1 MVRSMTG
8 FGRGVTTTKN
18 FQLTVEIRAVNHRFL
33 EINTKFPKEWMESEV
48 IAKKMLS
55 DSISRGK
62 IDVIIFLKE
71 LHDTQQTIQIN
82 WSLLNSFLQAKEE
95 LSHTV
100 PMQEKWTMQEI
111 VSLEQVLQVEK
122 VELQQEEIVEAVKS
136 ALSEAITNLIAMR
149 EREGQGLEGVML
161 QYKADL
167 EAQIAHIR
175 QTAPSAVEK
184 YRNRLMTRLEEVA
197 NGQTLDDRLLTEVAI
212 FAERIDIS
220 EELDRLDSHF
230 NQLTETLNERVAIGR
245 KLDFIMQE
253 MNREINTIG
262 SKNQSTDC
270 SAAVVQAK
278 TILEK
283 MREQVQNIE

>member
-1 MVRSMTG
+1 MTG
-8 FGRGVTTTKN
+8 FGRGVTTTKH

-48 IAKKMLS
+48 VAKKMLS
-55 DSISRGK
+55 DAVSRGK

-71 LHDTQQTIQIN
+71 LHDTEQTIQIN
-82 WSLLNSFLQAKEE
+82 WSLLNAFLQAKKE
-95 LSHTV
+95 LSQTV
-100 PMQEKWTMQEI
+100 PMEEKWTMQEI
-111 VSLEQVLQVEK
+111 VSLDQVLQVEK
-122 VELQQEEIVEAVKS
+122 IEFMQDEIIEAVKN
-136 ALSEAITNLIAMR
+136 ALAEAIQNLIAMR
-149 EREGQGLEGVML
+149 DREGQGLQQVML
-161 QYKADL
+161 QYKKDL
-167 EAQIAHIR
+167 EAQIAEIR
-175 QTAPSAVEK
+175 HYAPLAVEK
-184 YRNRLMTRLEEVA
+184 YRERLMSRLEEVA
-197 NGQTLDDRLLTEVAI
+197 SGQTLDDRLLTEVAI
-212 FAERIDIS
+212 YAERIDIT

-230 NQLTETLNERVAIGR
+230 NQLSETLNENIAIGR

-262 SKNQSTDC
+262 SKNQSTQC

>member
-1 MVRSMTG
+1 MTG
-8 FGRGVTTTKN
+8 FGRGVTTTKH

-48 IAKKMLS
+48 VAKKMLS
-55 DSISRGK
+55 DAVSRGK

-71 LHDTQQTIQIN
+71 LHDTEQTIQIN
-82 WSLLNSFLQAKEE
+82 WSLLNAFLQAKRE
-95 LSHTV
+95 LSQTV
-100 PMQEKWTMQEI
+100 PMEEKWTMQEI
-111 VSLEQVLQVEK
+111 VSLDQVLQVEK
-122 VELQQEEIVEAVKS
+122 IEFMQDEIIEAVKN
-136 ALSEAITNLIAMR
+136 ALAEAIQNLIAMR
-149 EREGQGLEGVML
+149 DREGQGLQQVML
-161 QYKADL
+161 QYKKDL
-167 EAQIAHIR
+167 EAQIAEIR
-175 QTAPSAVEK
+175 HYAPLAVEK
-184 YRNRLMTRLEEVA
+184 YRERLMSRLEEVA
-197 NGQTLDDRLLTEVAI
+197 SGQTLDDRLLTEVAI
-212 FAERIDIS
+212 YAERIDIT

-230 NQLTETLNERVAIGR
+230 NQLSETLNENIAIGR

-262 SKNQSTDC
+262 SKNQSTQC

>member
-1 MVRSMTG
+1 MTG
-8 FGRGVTTTKN
+8 FGRGVTTTKH

-48 IAKKMLS
+48 VAKKMLS
-55 DSISRGK
+55 DAVSRGK

-71 LHDTQQTIQIN
+71 LHDTEQTIQIN
-82 WSLLNSFLQAKEE
+82 WSLLNAFLQAKRE
-95 LSHTV
+95 LSQTV
-100 PMQEKWTMQEI
+100 PMEEKWTMQEI
-111 VSLEQVLQVEK
+111 VSLDQVLQVEK
-122 VELQQEEIVEAVKS
+122 IEFMQDEIIDAVKN
-136 ALSEAITNLIAMR
+136 ALAEAIQNLIAMR
-149 EREGQGLEGVML
+149 DREGQGLQQVML

-167 EAQIAHIR
+167 EAQIAEIR
-175 QTAPSAVEK
+175 QYAPLAVEK
-184 YRNRLMTRLEEVA
+184 YRERLMSRLEEVTS
-197 NGQTLDDRLLTEVAI
+197 GQSLDDRLLTEVAI
-212 FAERIDIS
+212 FAERIDIT
-220 EELDRLDSHF
+220 EELDRLESHF
-230 NQLTETLNERVAIGR
+230 NQLSETLAENIAIGR

-262 SKNQSTDC
+262 SKNQSTQC

>member
-1 MVRSMTG
+1 MTG
-8 FGRGVTTTKN
+8 FGRGVTTTKH

-55 DSISRGK
+55 DAVSRGK

-71 LHDTQQTIQIN
+71 LHDTEQTIQIN
-82 WSLLNSFLQAKEE
+82 WSLLNAFLQAKKE
-95 LSHTV
+95 LSQTV
-100 PMQEKWTMQEI
+100 PMEEKWTMQEI
-111 VSLEQVLQVEK
+111 VSLDQVLQVEK
-122 VELQQEEIVEAVKS
+122 IEFMQDQIIDAVKN
-136 ALSEAITNLIAMR
+136 ALAEAIENLIAMR
-149 EREGQGLEGVML
+149 TREGQGLQQVML

-167 EAQIAHIR
+167 EAQIAEIR
-175 QTAPSAVEK
+175 RYAPLAVEK
-184 YRNRLMTRLEEVA
+184 YRERLMNRLEEVIS
-197 NGQTLDDRLLTEVAI
+197 GQSLDDRLLTEVAI
-212 FAERIDIS
+212 FAERIDIT
-220 EELDRLDSHF
+220 EELDRLESHF
-230 NQLTETLNERVAIGR
+230 NQLSETLTENIAIGR

-262 SKNQSTDC
+262 SKNQSTQC

>member
-1 MVRSMTG
+1 MTG
-8 FGRGVTTTKN
+8 FGRGVTTTKH

-48 IAKKMLS
+48 VAKKMLS
-55 DSISRGK
+55 DAVSRGK

-71 LHDTQQTIQIN
+71 LHDTEQTIQIN
-82 WSLLNSFLQAKEE
+82 WSLLNAFLQAKKE
-95 LSHTV
+95 LSQTV
-100 PMQEKWTMQEI
+100 PMEEKWTMQEI
-111 VSLEQVLQVEK
+111 VSLDQVLQVEK
-122 VELQQEEIVEAVKS
+122 IEFMQDEIIDAVKN
-136 ALSEAITNLIAMR
+136 ALAEAIQNLIAMR
-149 EREGQGLEGVML
+149 DREGQGLQQVML

-167 EAQIAHIR
+167 EAQIAQIR
-175 QTAPSAVEK
+175 QFAPLAVEK
-184 YRNRLMTRLEEVA
+184 YRERLMSRLEEVA
-197 NGQTLDDRLLTEVAI
+197 SGQSLDDRLLTEVAI
-212 FAERIDIS
+212 FAERIDIT
-220 EELDRLDSHF
+220 EELDRLESHF
-230 NQLTETLNERVAIGR
+230 NQLSETLTENIAIGR

-262 SKNQSTDC
+262 SKNQSTQC

>member
-1 MVRSMTG
+1 MTG
-8 FGRGVTTTKN
+8 FGRGVTTTKH

-55 DSISRGK
+55 DAVSRGK

-71 LHDTQQTIQIN
+71 LHDTEQTIQIN
-82 WSLLNSFLQAKEE
+82 WSLLNAFLQAKKE
-95 LSHTV
+95 LSQTV
-100 PMQEKWTMQEI
+100 PMEEKWTMQEI
-111 VSLEQVLQVEK
+111 VSLDQVLQVEK
-122 VELQQEEIVEAVKS
+122 IEFMQDEIIDAVKN
-136 ALSEAITNLIAMR
+136 ALAEAIENLIAMR
-149 EREGQGLEGVML
+149 TREGQGLQQVML

-167 EAQIAHIR
+167 EAQIAEIR
-175 QTAPSAVEK
+175 RYAPLAVEK
-184 YRNRLMTRLEEVA
+184 YRERLMNRLEEVIS
-197 NGQTLDDRLLTEVAI
+197 GQSLDDRLLTEVAI
-212 FAERIDIS
+212 FAERIDIT
-220 EELDRLDSHF
+220 EELDRLESHF
-230 NQLTETLNERVAIGR
+230 NQLSETLTENIAIGR

-262 SKNQSTDC
+262 SKNQSTQC

>member
-1 MVRSMTG
+1 MTG

-55 DSISRGK
+55 DAVSRGK

-95 LSHTV
+95 LSQTV

-122 VELQQEEIVEAVKS
+122 VELLQEEILEAVKN
-136 ALSEAITNLIAMR
+136 ALAEAITNLIAMR
-149 EREGQGLEGVML
+149 EREGQGLERVMV
-161 QYKADL
+161 QYKEEL
-167 EAQIAHIR
+167 EAQIAQIR
-175 QTAPSAVEK
+175 QSAPLAVEK
-184 YRNRLMTRLEEVA
+184 YRNRLMSRLEEVT

-212 FAERIDIS
+212 FAERIDIT

-230 NQLTETLNERVAIGR
+230 SQLTETLNERVAIGR

>member
-1 MVRSMTG
+1 MTG
-8 FGRGVTTTKN
+8 FGRGVTTTKH

-48 IAKKMLS
+48 VAKKMLS
-55 DSISRGK
+55 DAVSRGK

-71 LHDTQQTIQIN
+71 LHDTEQTIQIN
-82 WSLLNSFLQAKEE
+82 WSLLNAFLQAKKE
-95 LSHTV
+95 LSRTV
-100 PMQEKWTMQEI
+100 PMEEKWTMQEI
-111 VSLEQVLQVEK
+111 VSLDQVLQVEK
-122 VELQQEEIVEAVKS
+122 IEFMQAEIIESVKN
-136 ALSEAITNLIAMR
+136 ALAEAIQNLIAMR
-149 EREGQGLEGVML
+149 DREGQGLQQVML
-161 QYKADL
+161 QYKKDL
-167 EAQIAHIR
+167 EAQIAEIR
-175 QTAPSAVEK
+175 HYAPLAVEK
-184 YRNRLMTRLEEVA
+184 YRERLMSRLEEVA
-197 NGQTLDDRLLTEVAI
+197 SGQTLDDRLLTEVAI
-212 FAERIDIS
+212 YAERIDIT

-230 NQLTETLNERVAIGR
+230 NQLSETLNENIAIGR

-262 SKNQSTDC
+262 SKNQSTQC

>member
-1 MVRSMTG
+1 MTG
-8 FGRGVTTTKN
+8 FGRGVTTTKH

-48 IAKKMLS
+48 VAKKMLS
-55 DSISRGK
+55 DAVSRGK

-71 LHDTQQTIQIN
+71 LHDTEQTIQIN
-82 WSLLNSFLQAKEE
+82 WSLLNAFLQAKKE
-95 LSHTV
+95 LSQTV
-100 PMQEKWTMQEI
+100 PMEEKWTMQEI
-111 VSLEQVLQVEK
+111 VSLDQVLQVEK
-122 VELQQEEIVEAVKS
+122 IEFMQDEIIEAVKN
-136 ALSEAITNLIAMR
+136 ALAEAIQNLIAMR
-149 EREGQGLEGVML
+149 DREGQGLQQVML
-161 QYKADL
+161 QYKKDL
-167 EAQIAHIR
+167 EAQIAEIR
-175 QTAPSAVEK
+175 HYAPLAVEK
-184 YRNRLMTRLEEVA
+184 YRERLMSRLEEVA
-197 NGQTLDDRLLTEVAI
+197 SGQTLDDRLLTEVAI
-212 FAERIDIS
+212 YAERIDIT

-230 NQLTETLNERVAIGR
+230 NQLTETLNENIAIGR

-262 SKNQSTDC
+262 SKNQSTQC

>member
-1 MVRSMTG
+1 MTG
-8 FGRGVTTTKN
+8 FGRGVTTTKH

-48 IAKKMLS
+48 VAKKMLS
-55 DSISRGK
+55 DAVSRGK

-71 LHDTQQTIQIN
+71 LHDTEQTIQIN
-82 WSLLNSFLQAKEE
+82 WSLLNAFLQAKKE
-95 LSHTV
+95 LSQTV
-100 PMQEKWTMQEI
+100 PMEEKWTMQEI
-111 VSLEQVLQVEK
+111 VSLDQVLQVEK
-122 VELQQEEIVEAVKS
+122 IEFMQDEIIDAVKN
-136 ALSEAITNLIAMR
+136 ALAEAIQNLIAMR
-149 EREGQGLEGVML
+149 DREGQGLQQVML

-167 EAQIAHIR
+167 EAQIAQIR
-175 QTAPSAVEK
+175 HYAPLAVEK
-184 YRNRLMTRLEEVA
+184 YRERLMNRLEEVTS
-197 NGQTLDDRLLTEVAI
+197 GQSLDDRLLTEVAI
-212 FAERIDIS
+212 FAERIDIT
-220 EELDRLDSHF
+220 EELDRLESHF
-230 NQLTETLNERVAIGR
+230 NQLSETLTENIAIGR

-262 SKNQSTDC
+262 SKNQSTQC

>member
-1 MVRSMTG
+1 MTG
-8 FGRGVTTTKN
+8 FGRGVTTTKH

-48 IAKKMLS
+48 VAKKMLS
-55 DSISRGK
+55 DAVSRGK

-71 LHDTQQTIQIN
+71 LHDTEQTIQIN
-82 WSLLNSFLQAKEE
+82 WSLLNAFLQAKRE
-95 LSHTV
+95 LSQTV
-100 PMQEKWTMQEI
+100 PMEEKWTMQEI
-111 VSLEQVLQVEK
+111 VSLDQVLQVEK
-122 VELQQEEIVEAVKS
+122 IEFMQDEIIEAVKN
-136 ALSEAITNLIAMR
+136 ALAEAIQNLIAMR
-149 EREGQGLEGVML
+149 DREGQGLQQVML
-161 QYKADL
+161 QYKKEL
-167 EAQIAHIR
+167 EAQIAEIR
-175 QTAPSAVEK
+175 HYAPLAVEK
-184 YRNRLMTRLEEVA
+184 YRERLMSRLEEVA
-197 NGQTLDDRLLTEVAI
+197 SGQTLDDRLLTEVAI
-212 FAERIDIS
+212 YAERIDIT

-230 NQLTETLNERVAIGR
+230 NQLSETLSENIAIGR

-262 SKNQSTDC
+262 SKNQSTQC

>member
-1 MVRSMTG
+1 MTG
-8 FGRGVTTTKN
+8 FGRGVTTTKH

-48 IAKKMLS
+48 VAKKMLS
-55 DSISRGK
+55 DAVSRGK

-71 LHDTQQTIQIN
+71 LHDTEQTIQIN
-82 WSLLNSFLQAKEE
+82 WSLLNAFLQAKRE
-95 LSHTV
+95 LSQTV
-100 PMQEKWTMQEI
+100 PMEEKWTMQEI
-111 VSLEQVLQVEK
+111 VSLDQVLQVEK
-122 VELQQEEIVEAVKS
+122 IEFMQDEIIDAVKN
-136 ALSEAITNLIAMR
+136 ALAEAIQNLIAMR
-149 EREGQGLEGVML
+149 DREGQGLQQVML

-167 EAQIAHIR
+167 EAQIAEIR
-175 QTAPSAVEK
+175 QYAPLAVEK
-184 YRNRLMTRLEEVA
+184 YRERLMSRLEEVA
-197 NGQTLDDRLLTEVAI
+197 SGQSLDDRLLTEVAI
-212 FAERIDIS
+212 FAERIDIT
-220 EELDRLDSHF
+220 EELDRLESHF
-230 NQLTETLNERVAIGR
+230 NQLSETLAENIAIGR

-262 SKNQSTDC
+262 SKNQSTQC

>member
-1 MVRSMTG
+1 MTG
-8 FGRGVTTTKN
+8 FGRGVTTTKH

-55 DSISRGK
+55 DAVSRGK

-71 LHDTQQTIQIN
+71 LHDTEQTIQIN
-82 WSLLNSFLQAKEE
+82 WSLLNAFLQAKKE
-95 LSHTV
+95 LSQTV
-100 PMQEKWTMQEI
+100 PMEEKWTMQEI
-111 VSLEQVLQVEK
+111 VSLDQVLQVEK
-122 VELQQEEIVEAVKS
+122 IEFMQDEIIDAVKN
-136 ALSEAITNLIAMR
+136 ALAEAIENLIAMR
-149 EREGQGLEGVML
+149 AREGQGLQQVML

-167 EAQIAHIR
+167 EAQIAEIR
-175 QTAPSAVEK
+175 RYAPLAVEK
-184 YRNRLMTRLEEVA
+184 YRERLMNRLEEVIS
-197 NGQTLDDRLLTEVAI
+197 GQLLDDRLLTEVAI
-212 FAERIDIS
+212 FAERIDIT
-220 EELDRLDSHF
+220 EELDRLESHF
-230 NQLTETLNERVAIGR
+230 NQLSETLTENIAIGR

-262 SKNQSTDC
+262 SKNQSTQC

>member
-1 MVRSMTG
+1 MTG
-8 FGRGVTTTKN
+8 FGRGVTTTKH

-48 IAKKMLS
+48 VAKKMLS
-55 DSISRGK
+55 DAVSRGK

-71 LHDTQQTIQIN
+71 LHDTEQTIQIN
-82 WSLLNSFLQAKEE
+82 WSLLNAFLQAKKE
-95 LSHTV
+95 LSQTV
-100 PMQEKWTMQEI
+100 PIEEKWTMQEI
-111 VSLEQVLQVEK
+111 VSLDQVLQVEK
-122 VELQQEEIVEAVKS
+122 IEFMQDEIIDAVKN
-136 ALSEAITNLIAMR
+136 ALAEAIQNLIAMR
-149 EREGQGLEGVML
+149 DREGQGLQQVML

-167 EAQIAHIR
+167 EAQIAEIR
-175 QTAPSAVEK
+175 QYAPLAVEK
-184 YRNRLMTRLEEVA
+184 YRERLMSRLEEVA
-197 NGQTLDDRLLTEVAI
+197 SGQSLDDRLLTEVAI
-212 FAERIDIS
+212 FAERIDIT
-220 EELDRLDSHF
+220 EELDRLESHF
-230 NQLTETLNERVAIGR
+230 NQLSETLTENIAIGR

-262 SKNQSTDC
+262 SKNQSTQC